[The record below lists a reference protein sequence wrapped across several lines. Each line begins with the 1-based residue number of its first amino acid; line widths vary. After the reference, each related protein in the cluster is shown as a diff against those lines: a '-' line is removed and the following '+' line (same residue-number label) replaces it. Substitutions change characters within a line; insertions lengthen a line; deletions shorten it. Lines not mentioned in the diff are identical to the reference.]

1 MVTEYKYI
9 GVVKRIKGEFF
20 DYTSLSDR
28 PEDVKRK
35 DRGSFPYLRIAKIE
49 IKEIVEDAK

>member
-1 MVTEYKYI
+1 
-9 GVVKRIKGEFF
+9 VVKRINGEFF
-20 DYTSLSDR
+20 DYTSLCDK

-35 DRGSFPYLRIAKIE
+35 DSRQWPFLRIAKIE